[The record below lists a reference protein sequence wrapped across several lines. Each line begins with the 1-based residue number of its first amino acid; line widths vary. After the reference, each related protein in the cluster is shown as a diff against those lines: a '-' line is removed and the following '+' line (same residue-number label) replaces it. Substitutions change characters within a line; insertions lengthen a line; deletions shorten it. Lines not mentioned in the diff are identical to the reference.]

1 MKVFGFVKKVFF
13 VGLTILSS
21 FTKASSLSCISVNN
35 QACKAIPQI
44 VNVNSNNPIIYP
56 FSTAL
61 RCGSFLEKILKKS
74 TCAIMIRI
82 IVTFANQI
90 FLKLIW
96 L

>member
-1 MKVFGFVKKVFF
+1 MKVFGFAKKVFL

-21 FTKASSLSCISVNN
+21 FTNASFLSCISVNN

-61 RCGSFLEKILKKS
+61 RCGSFSEKILEKL
-74 TCAIMIRI
+74 TCAITMLLLLL
-82 IVTFANQI
+82 QI
-90 FLKLIW
+90 KYS
-96 L
+96 